1 MTASKVTLIIIR
13 KNNEED
19 FINVYEDETHREM
32 FRLTYKSADSSKTLR
47 EFYMS
52 ERRALNYI
60 SDILESM
67 THDADPF
74 EYVQVLSEIH
84 PSVMYHVMDLDDED
98 IRTEIEN
105 VVSDAMLTDIKTIN
119 IRR

>member
-1 MTASKVTLIIIR
+1 MTASKVTLIVIR
-13 KNNEED
+13 NNNEED
-19 FINVYEDETHREM
+19 RINVYEDETHREM
-32 FRLTYKSADSSKTLR
+32 FRLTYKSADTSKTLK

-60 SDILESM
+60 SDILESL
-67 THDADPF
+67 THDVDPF
-74 EYVQVLSEIH
+74 EHLQVLSDIH

-105 VVSDAMLTDIKTIN
+105 IVSDAMLTSVDTVN
-119 IRR
+119 LRR

>member
-1 MTASKVTLIIIR
+1 MTASKVTLIVIR

-19 FINVYEDETHREM
+19 RINIYEDETHREM
-32 FRLTYKSADSSKTLR
+32 FRLTYKSADSSKTLK

-60 SDILESM
+60 SDILESLN
-67 THDADPF
+67 HDVDPF
-74 EYVQVLSEIH
+74 EYLQVLSDIH
-84 PSVMYHVMDLDDED
+84 PSVMYSVFDLDDED

-105 VVSDAMLTDIKTIN
+105 IVSDAMLTGVETVN
-119 IRR
+119 LRR